1 MQGTDAMTGLCTKRP
16 EVAVIDGHVWVFVGG
31 YHQRMDLASA
41 KVLRDKL
48 SIAIT
53 ELEDQEQGD

>member
-1 MQGTDAMTGLCTKRP
+1 MQSCTKRP

-31 YHQRMDLASA
+31 YHQRMDVASA

-48 SIAIT
+48 SAALKQLKLLPEPT
-53 ELEDQEQGD
+53 E